1 MFVNVARRASASLT
15 TGMPLTTPCGCPEFK
30 PSGKSLQLAVFSNW
44 PLALPNTAMWRGVF
58 YSCLGHRKGAYNPC
72 PKWARIYRL
81 MTESGSKAFPASR
94 APEV

>member
-1 MFVNVARRASASLT
+1 MPRPYESCSAPANEAGLEMVVCVT
-15 TGMPLTTPCGCPEFK
+15 
-30 PSGKSLQLAVFSNW
+30 V
-44 PLALPNTAMWRGVF
+44 V
-58 YSCLGHRKGAYNPC
+58 LGHREGACNPC